1 MSSRSRRSGR
11 YDAPRTSTGGTA
23 LARILVVDDDRVI
36 QQLVEVNL
44 ELEGYEVVKAGDG
57 EEALTAIESF
67 NPDLI
72 VLDVMMPRMDGR
84 EVCRRI
90 KGNPETQ
97 HIPVIFLSARA
108 QDMDVQSGLE
118 LGASA
123 YLTKPFDP
131 VDLIETVER
140 VLAGEQVTPPN

>member
-1 MSSRSRRSGR
+1 M
-11 YDAPRTSTGGTA
+11 
-23 LARILVVDDDRVI
+23 VVDDDRVI